1 MSTVEN
7 KNVISMFIE
16 DVLNQGRLERADDL
30 VVEDFVELDPLPGQS
45 SGREGLKQVIR
56 EMRTSF
62 PDMHW
67 KTEEMIAE
75 GEKVSTR
82 FTWTGTQRGPF
93 FGIPATG
100 RAIAVKGVV
109 IDRLIAGKMVD
120 SRILM
125 DTLGMMQ
132 QLGAIPAPAAAD

>member
-1 MSTVEN
+1 MSTVGN

-30 VVEDFVELDPLPGQS
+30 VVEGFVELDPLPGQS
-45 SGREGLKQVIR
+45 TGREGLKQVIR

-67 KTEEMIAE
+67 KAEEMIAE

-93 FGIPATG
+93 LGIPATG
-100 RAIAVKGVV
+100 RTIAVKGVV

-132 QLGAIPAPAAAD
+132 QLGAIPAPTAAD

>member
-7 KNVISMFIE
+7 KNVIGMFIE
-16 DVLNQGRLERADDL
+16 DVLNQGRLERTDDL
-30 VVEDFVELDPLPGQS
+30 VIEDFVELDPLPGQS
-45 SGREGLKQVIR
+45 AGREGLKQVIR

-93 FGIPATG
+93 LGIPATG
-100 RAIAVKGVV
+100 RTIAVKGVV

-125 DTLGMMQ
+125 DTLGLMQ
-132 QLGAIPAPAAAD
+132 QLGAIPAPAAAV

>member
-16 DVLNQGRLERADDL
+16 DVLNQGWLERADDL

-45 SGREGLKQVIR
+45 PGREGLKQVIR

-67 KTEEMIAE
+67 KAEEMIAE

-82 FTWTGTQRGPF
+82 FTWTGTQRGEF
-93 FGIPATG
+93 IGIPATG
-100 RAIAVKGVV
+100 RTIAVKGVV
-109 IDRLIAGKMVD
+109 IDRLLAGKMVD

-125 DTLGMMQ
+125 DTLGIMQ
-132 QLGAIPAPAAAD
+132 QLGAIPVPAAAD

>member
-7 KNVISMFIE
+7 KNVITMFIE
-16 DVLNQGRLERADDL
+16 DILNQGRLERADDL
-30 VVEDFVELDPLPGQS
+30 VIEDFVELDPLPGQTQ
-45 SGREGLKQVIR
+45 GREGLKQVVR

-67 KTEEMIAE
+67 KAEEMIAE

-82 FTWTGTQRGPF
+82 FTWTGTQHGPF
-93 FGIPATG
+93 LGIPATG
-100 RAIAVKGVV
+100 RQIVVKGVV
-109 IDRLIAGKMVD
+109 IDRLVAGKMAD

-125 DTLGMMQ
+125 DTLGMLQ
-132 QLGAIPAPAAAD
+132 QLGAIPAPPAAN

>member
-1 MSTVEN
+1 MSTIEN
-7 KNVISMFIE
+7 KNVIGMFIE
-16 DVLNQGRLERADDL
+16 DILNQGRLERADDL
-30 VVEDFVELDPLPGQS
+30 VLEDFVELDPLPGQAQ
-45 SGREGLKQVIR
+45 GREGLKQVIR

-67 KTEEMIAE
+67 KVEEMIAE

-82 FTWTGTQRGPF
+82 FTWTGTQHGPF
-93 FGIPATG
+93 LGIPATG
-100 RAIAVKGVV
+100 RHIVVKGVV
-109 IDRLIAGKMVD
+109 IDRLIAGKMAD

-132 QLGAIPAPAAAD
+132 QLGAIPAPPADH